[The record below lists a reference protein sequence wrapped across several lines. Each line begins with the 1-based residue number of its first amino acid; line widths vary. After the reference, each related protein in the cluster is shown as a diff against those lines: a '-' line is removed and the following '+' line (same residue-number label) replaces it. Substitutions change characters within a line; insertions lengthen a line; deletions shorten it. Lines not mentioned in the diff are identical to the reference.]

1 MLLLFV
7 CLVCGIDFS
16 NLLVFKCVGACMYVC
31 VYVCVRGMAR
41 KCKKCEGMGGCQA
54 ERGIWELSVSEAKY
68 CFVLF

>member
-31 VYVCVRGMAR
+31 MCVCVRGMAR
-41 KCKKCEGMGGCQA
+41 KCKKCEGMGGFQA